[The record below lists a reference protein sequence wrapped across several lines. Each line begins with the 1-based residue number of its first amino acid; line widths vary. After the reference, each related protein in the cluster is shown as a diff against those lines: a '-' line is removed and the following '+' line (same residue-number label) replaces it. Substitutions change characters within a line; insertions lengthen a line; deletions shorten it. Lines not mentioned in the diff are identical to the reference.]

1 MTDKEKVKKPAQRR
15 KGAKNVDIVSQA
27 ATIIWAMDKGDIM
40 KVSALA
46 DLISLENENHPH
58 FDTVEKKCAEAR
70 LWLDVPVLFLEKDGK
85 IVGIQRVPH
94 ITEQTPLD
102 VLIRD
107 EFMGKLEKLIKHFD
121 LFVGEMKEGIGI
133 LGKKF
138 DMMDKR
144 QRNMEHHL
152 TKILRQSKK

>member
-1 MTDKEKVKKPAQRR
+1 MVKEKKVKKPAQRR

-27 ATIIWAMDKGDIM
+27 ATIIWGMEKEQIM

-46 DLISLENENHPH
+46 DSISLENDSHPH

-70 LWLDVPVLFLEKDGK
+70 LWLDVPVRFLEKNGK

-107 EFMGKLEKLIKHFD
+107 EFMGKLEKLMKHFD
-121 LFVGEMKEGIGI
+121 LFAEEMKEGIGI
-133 LGKKF
+133 LGKKS

-152 TKILRQSKK
+152 TKILRQQKK